1 MKDDSLTVFYD
12 AGCAVCSFEIDA
24 LCRRDSRGR
33 LRPIDISAPGF
44 DAARD
49 GFEAGALDAAIHV
62 VAGDGRVA
70 RGTDA
75 LRLLYRSVGLG
86 WLVAPTAWP
95 GLRQA
100 SDIAYRLFARH
111 RRRCSRVL
119 APVIAALRGGARGA
133 QARP

>member
-1 MKDDSLTVFYD
+1 MNDDSLTVFYD
-12 AGCAVCSFEIDA
+12 AACAVCSFEIDA

-44 DAARD
+44 DAARH
-49 GFEAGALDAAIHV
+49 GFDARALDAAIHI
-62 VAGDGRVA
+62 VAGGGRVA

-75 LRLLYRSVGLG
+75 LRLLYRAVGLG

-100 SDIAYRLFARH
+100 TDIAYRLFATH
-111 RRRCSRVL
+111 RRRCSRAL
-119 APVIAALRGGARGA
+119 APVIGGLHRGARSA
-133 QARP
+133 PARP